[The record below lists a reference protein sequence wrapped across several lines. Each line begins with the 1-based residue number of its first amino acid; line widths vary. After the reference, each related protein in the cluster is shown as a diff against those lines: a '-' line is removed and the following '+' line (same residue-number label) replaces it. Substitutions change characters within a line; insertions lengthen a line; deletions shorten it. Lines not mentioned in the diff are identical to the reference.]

1 MVDILTTTFG
11 LRSHIPDTTTTV
23 EMIMG
28 VFDPNI
34 SYMPLNYVWLEMLDE
49 PPSWVSSDYSLMETY
64 YSLESLQVASQR
76 TVTQAL
82 KADFERWA
90 TVWSGPNNYNLPPP
104 LQLVGMSYRKID
116 PEVFTRI

>member
-76 TVTQAL
+76 SVAQAL

-90 TVWSGPNNYNLPPP
+90 TV
-104 LQLVGMSYRKID
+104 
-116 PEVFTRI
+116 